1 MAGRKADPVILSTL
15 PGSPALCLSADR
27 QAQGGESFTSLYRSK
42 VIRGRRWPVN
52 QKTKEEKEYI
62 GRVAVYPGSFDPL
75 TYGHIDIVERALEI
89 FDKVILAIA
98 HETSD
103 ASKRSLFTVEERME
117 IAKAVF
123 EHLPNVVVDSFKG
136 LLVDY
141 VGKTNAKVILRGLRA
156 TSDFEYEF
164 HMASMNR
171 SLNIHL
177 DTMFMMTSKDYFFVS
192 SRSIKEVAAL
202 GGAVE
207 GLVPNLIARRLKEK
221 FKLPMTKEK
230 QIGWEY

>member
-1 MAGRKADPVILSTL
+1 VS
-15 PGSPALCLSADR
+15 
-27 QAQGGESFTSLYRSK
+27 
-42 VIRGRRWPVN
+42 
-52 QKTKEEKEYI
+52 QKPKGEKEYM

-98 HETSD
+98 YEASD
-103 ASKRSLFTVEERME
+103 ASKRSLFTVEEKIDM
-117 IAKAVF
+117 AKEVF
-123 EHLPNVVVDSFKG
+123 EHLPNVIVDSFKG

-221 FKLPMTKEK
+221 FKLPVTKEK
-230 QIGWEY
+230 TIGWEY